1 VGDPDLRRVPLDG
14 RGRRPAAAAVV
25 IACAI
30 AIGAC
35 GGGTAGGTTTTAA
48 DQGARVRALEASRPY
63 VVMRWLDRVHP
74 RDYGRLGV
82 ASAARPDGARALT
95 PLSCDRV
102 GFDGKVGLCALG
114 AWKTRNRT
122 AVTIFDRSFRPL
134 HRLVLSGVPSR
145 TRVSPDGR
153 WGAVTTFVTGHAY
166 AGGRFSTATTLIDL
180 RRGRAAVNLERFRVT
195 RGGSL
200 VTARDR
206 NFWGATFSRDGR
218 TFYATMATGGR
229 TYLVRMD
236 LRTRTGRALREN
248 AECPSLSPDE
258 TRIAYKKKVGT
269 PARWRFTVLD
279 LRSGRETPLAER
291 RPIDDQIAWLDD
303 RDVLYDNGEEVW
315 TVPADGSGTPRR
327 WARSAGSPQ
336 VVG

>member
-1 VGDPDLRRVPLDG
+1 MLAL
-14 RGRRPAAAAVV
+14 
-25 IACAI
+25 
-30 AIGAC
+30 GAC
-35 GGGTAGGTTTTAA
+35 GGGTGAGKTAA
-48 DQGARVRALEASRPY
+48 DRPVRISALEANRPW

-82 ASAARPDGARALT
+82 ASAARPDGRRALT

-102 GFDGKVGLCALG
+102 GFNGKVGLCVLG

-122 AVTIFDRSFRPL
+122 AVTIFDRAFRPL
-134 HRLVLSGVPSR
+134 HRFVVAGVPSR

-180 RRGRAAVNLERFRVT
+180 RRGRAVVNLERFRVV
-195 RGGSL
+195 RDGSL

-236 LRTRTGRALREN
+236 LRTRSGRVLREN

-269 PARWRFTVLD
+269 PARWRFTVLG
-279 LRSGRETPLAER
+279 LRTGRETPLAEQ

-303 RDVLYDNGEEVW
+303 RNVLYDNGEEVW
-315 TVPADGSGTPRR
+315 TVPANGGGTPRR

>member
-1 VGDPDLRRVPLDG
+1 MHRIHAIHGPAARA
-14 RGRRPAAAAVV
+14 RRPALAALLL
-25 IACAI
+25 ACAL
-30 AIGAC
+30 AAGAC
-35 GGGTAGGTTTTAA
+35 GRDAGSATRPSAA
-48 DQGARVRALEASRPY
+48 AEAARARAIESHPPY

-82 ASAARPDGARALT
+82 ASASRPDGSRALA
-95 PLSCDRV
+95 PLRCDRV
-102 GFDGKVGLCALG
+102 GFNGRVGLCVLG
-114 AWKTRNRT
+114 AWQARNRT
-122 AVTIFDRSFRPL
+122 SVTVFDAAFRPL
-134 HRLVLSGVPSR
+134 RRLALSGVPSR

-180 RRGRAAVNLERFRVT
+180 RSGRPVVNLERFAVT
-195 RGGSL
+195 RDGRL

-206 NFWGATFSRDGR
+206 NFWGVTFSRDGH
-218 TFYATMATGGR
+218 TFYATMATGGH
-229 TYLVRMD
+229 TWLVRAD
-236 LRTRTGRALREN
+236 LRTRTGRTLREN

-258 TRIAYKKKVGT
+258 TRIAYKKKVGR
-269 PARWRFTVLD
+269 PPRWRFTVLD
-279 LRSGRETPLAER
+279 LRTGRETPLAEQ

-303 RDVLYDNGEEVW
+303 RTVLYDNGEEVW
-315 TVPADGSGTPRR
+315 TVPADGGGAPRR